1 MTTIIGVQ
9 GDTFTLLCADSRI
22 VQADEDGSNAMITTA
37 GPGQTK
43 IFTKGKY
50 ILGAAGDVR
59 AINLIQH
66 VLNPPQPPASLKG
79 KKLDEFITAKFI
91 PSLKEC
97 FEANGFVAGSQ
108 DGRPVQAESNAN
120 VMLSVNSTI
129 YAIGT
134 DYAWFS
140 DATGLYAVGTGSGYA
155 MAALSAL
162 MPKSPNVKQAKMI
175 ALKAISIA
183 AKYDPNTGGPFN
195 TLIQEQAV
203 KPSE

>member
-1 MTTIIGVQ
+1 MTTIIGIQ
-9 GDTFTLLCADSRI
+9 GDSFALLCADSRI
-22 VQADEDGSNAMITTA
+22 VQADEDGGNAMVTTA
-37 GPGQTK
+37 GPGHTK
-43 IFTKGKY
+43 IFSKGKY

-59 AINLIQH
+59 AINLLQH
-66 VLNPPQPPASLKG
+66 VLNPPQPTANLRG

-97 FEANGFVAGSQ
+97 FEANGFAAGSQ

-129 YAIGT
+129 YAIGN

-140 DATGLYAVGTGSGYA
+140 DATGFYTIGTGSGYA
-155 MAALSAL
+155 MAALSAM
-162 MPKSPNVKQAKMI
+162 MPKNPNVKQAKTI
-175 ALKAISIA
+175 ALKAIAIA

-195 TLIQEQAV
+195 TLIQEQAQ
-203 KPSE
+203 KPNE